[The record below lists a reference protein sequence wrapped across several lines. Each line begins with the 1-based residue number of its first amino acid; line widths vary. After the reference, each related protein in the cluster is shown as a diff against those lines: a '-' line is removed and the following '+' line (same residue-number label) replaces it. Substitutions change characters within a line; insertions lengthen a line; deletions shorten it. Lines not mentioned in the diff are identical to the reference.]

1 MLRYAPIDD
10 PNTRDALAAVAV
22 SSAAM
27 AQVTVSGNVDARYE
41 SSKTATT
48 AAAKGFLISDAQLH
62 FTAAEDLGGG
72 LKATARFTIDGAT
85 SDGATTTALSTS
97 AQTGSINR
105 DGVFVSLAGGFG
117 TVTFSS
123 LDSSDYLG
131 NDLVVDQL
139 TGSASGV
146 YNGGVQDRITY
157 TSPTFSGVR
166 FQATMQDG
174 DVGTRTTHDNKS
186 NLFEIYYAD
195 GPISADVGMITTDKA
210 TNADSHGG
218 SRFRVGYNFGVASV
232 SYGQINA
239 KDAAGVKDEATQIS
253 VSVPMGALSLSYAYA
268 TINDGSA
275 ATKRDGTALAATYAL
290 SKRTSLTAQQ
300 VNYENATITNAKRTR
315 VTLSH
320 AF

>member
-1 MLRYAPIDD
+1 MKKTLI
-10 PNTRDALAAVAV
+10 ALAAVAV

-27 AQVTVSGNVDARYE
+27 AQVTISGNVDARYE

-48 AAAKGFLISDAQLH
+48 AAAKGFLISDAQLN
-62 FTAAEDLGGG
+62 FTATEDLGGG
-72 LKATARFTIDGAT
+72 LTATARFTIDGAT

-117 TVTFSS
+117 SVTFSS

-131 NDLVVDQL
+131 NDLVTDQL
-139 TGSASGV
+139 TGTAGGV
-146 YNGGVQDRITY
+146 YNGGVQDRVTY

-166 FQATMQDG
+166 FVATMQDG

-186 NLFEIYYAD
+186 NLFEIYYAN
-195 GPISADVGMITTDKA
+195 GPISADFGMLTTDKS
-210 TNADSHGG
+210 TNADSDGG

-239 KDAAGVKDEATQIS
+239 KDAGGGKDKATAIT

-268 TINDGSA
+268 TIKDDA
-275 ATKRDGTALAATYAL
+275 AAKRDGTALAATYAL

-315 VTLSH
+315 LTMSH
-320 AF
+320 SF